1 LRGPPLRSLLNHK
14 GTRLYPGSPGFSKR
28 GKGARGGRGSPETG
42 PSTML
47 PVESLSFDP
56 EALDGWVERGPP

>member
-1 LRGPPLRSLLNHK
+1 LGPESD
-14 GTRLYPGSPGFSKR
+14 GTPDARTIYYNYPTS
-28 GKGARGGRGSPETG
+28 G

-56 EALDGWVERGPP
+56 EALDGWVERGTL